1 MNLEHISIHKFR
13 NMIDEDHYVIL
24 DVRTSDEYKEGHIEN
39 AKLIDFYEDNFKD
52 EIAKLDKE
60 KEYLVYCH
68 SGGRS
73 GKCMN
78 MMGEMGFKNVYN
90 MAGGIID
97 WTENQYE
104 VVK

>member
-1 MNLEHISIHKFR
+1 MNLEHISVHKFR
-13 NMIDEDHYVIL
+13 DMMDDERYVLI
-24 DVRTSDEYKEGHIEN
+24 DVRTQDEFNEGHLEK
-39 AKLIDFYEDNFKD
+39 ATLIDFYSENFPE
-52 EIAKLDKE
+52 EIAKLDRD

-73 GKCMN
+73 SKCMK
-78 MMGEMGFKNVYN
+78 MMGDMGFKNVFN
-90 MAGGIID
+90 MSGGILD